1 MVEMG
6 KMNKDCPL
14 KKRVQNE
21 KNKEETWKG
30 MTEKKNEHNRD
41 NYHESCVCKLCERNG
56 CDRYHV
62 MTCKQRTVSLAK
74 FCVSDN

>member
-56 CDRYHV
+56 CDISCNDMQTKNSV
-62 MTCKQRTVSLAK
+62 TCQVLCK
-74 FCVSDN
+74 